1 MTKDNATDF
10 LPIEKHLRR
19 KKVIEIVPI
28 DSNIT
33 FVGEG
38 GERNLI
44 AILLKRV
51 AGSTNPRIDIAI
63 ENSKLLITAAA
74 ASKILFA
81 NIFDVNSNE
90 DVLYYIVAVCNHV
103 NFDIAQTT
111 VTSTGIVPELIRTY
125 FKVE

>member
-1 MTKDNATDF
+1 MTIDNAADF

-33 FVGEG
+33 FVGECG
-38 GERNLI
+38 NRNLM

-51 AGSTNPRIDIAI
+51 AGSNNPRIDIAI
-63 ENSKLLITAAA
+63 EDSNLLITAAA

-81 NIFDVNSNE
+81 NIFEVNSNE
-90 DVLYYIVAVCNHV
+90 DVLYYIIAVCNHV